1 MPHVSILSTGIVA
14 PDIHKRGME
23 SRDVRGIAILVALW
37 VILQIPFVSSAFR
50 VDEPNIVR
58 IAERAAVAPGDPY
71 GFYINWNG
79 GPEEA
84 FHILANP
91 PLVPYWLAAW
101 GATLG
106 WTESVLHVAMLPF
119 SVLAIVAFAVLANNL
134 GTRPLAPALLLV
146 TSPAFFLG
154 SQVVMPDVAMFALFV
169 AAVACATRYLATGA
183 AWLIPL
189 GFLAGALAPLAKYNG
204 ALVAPV
210 LGALWLMGSG
220 RRVGL
225 LIIAA
230 GPVVGVGL
238 WSFASLMMYGRSH
251 ISTIAEFESGGTVV
265 ILSAILG
272 YFAFGVLPAVASLSA
287 SPSLLPRRLLLPIT
301 ILMALLMGLSMYFL
315 FPVGP
320 WAAAGYGLSA
330 GLTFRFL
337 LIVGAL
343 GVRGVRDKDVIS
355 LLLVFWFAL
364 VFWFQFGLLFSSV
377 RYMLP
382 LLAPMLLLVVR
393 SGLLQPTSW
402 LFRGGLAM
410 SLVLTI
416 AVGIGDARTANIYR
430 DFVNDVVVPR
440 KATIAGRFLFDG
452 HWGFQYYME
461 REGGSMLDFFRE
473 PRLRDGDVIFI
484 ARNPFPSY
492 QRLTP
497 TRALEIE
504 TEEIAFSP
512 RWPVRTIDCSAFAN
526 FYGPGVRECKGPV
539 LPFGFS
545 LEERDDFAILTVRRR
560 AGVTP

>member
-1 MPHVSILSTGIVA
+1 
-14 PDIHKRGME
+14 ME
-23 SRDVRGIAILVALW
+23 SRDVRGIALLVALW
-37 VILQIPFVSSAFR
+37 LVLQIPFVSSAFR

-58 IAERAAVAPGDPY
+58 IAERAAVAPADPY

-106 WTESVLHVAMLPF
+106 WTEAVLHIAMLPF
-119 SVLAIVAFAVLANNL
+119 SVLAIVALAVLANDL
-134 GTRPLAPALLLV
+134 GVRPLAPALLLV
-146 TSPAFFLG
+146 ASPSFFLA
-154 SQVVMPDVAMFALFV
+154 SQVVMPDIAMFALFV
-169 AAVACATRYLATGA
+169 AAVACAVRYLATGS
-183 AWLIPL
+183 AWLVPL
-189 GFLAGALAPLAKYNG
+189 GFVAGALAPLAKYNG
-204 ALVAPV
+204 ALVGPV
-210 LGALWLMGSG
+210 LGLLWLAGRG
-220 RRVGL
+220 RRTGL
-225 LIIAA
+225 LVIAA
-230 GPVVGVGL
+230 GPAAGVGL

-272 YFAFGVLPAVASLSA
+272 YFAFGVLPAVAATSA
-287 SPSLLPRRLLLPIT
+287 SPPLLPRHLLGAIT
-301 ILMALLMGLSMYFL
+301 LLMALLMGVSMYL
-315 FPVGP
+315 VFPVGP

-330 GLTFRFL
+330 GITFRLL

-343 GVRGVRDKDVIS
+343 GVQGVRERDVIP
-355 LLLVFWFAL
+355 LLLVLWFAL

-382 LLAPMLLLVVR
+382 LLAPMLLLLVR
-393 SGLLQPTSW
+393 AGLLRTESPS
-402 LFRGGLAM
+402 FRAGLAF
-410 SLVLTI
+410 SLALTVAI
-416 AVGIGDARTANIYR
+416 GIGDARTANLYR
-430 DFVNDVVVPR
+430 DFVNDVVVPK
-440 KATIAGRFLFDG
+440 KAAIAGRFLFDG

-461 REGGSMLDFFRE
+461 REGGTILDFFRQ
-473 PRLRDGDVIFI
+473 PRLRDGDVVFI

-492 QRLTP
+492 QQLTP
-497 TRALEIE
+497 TRALAIDD
-504 TEEIAFSP
+504 EEIRFTP

-545 LEERDDFAILTVRRR
+545 LQAKDEFAILTVRRR
-560 AGVTP
+560 AGETP